1 MRNCVHV
8 MYYWVN
14 TLAVLSPGEGQSE
27 SWKGRA
33 WNEGEAGL
41 LPSLGEADEVTTID
55 NIRSQNSLVAFKDGN
70 GPPQHS
76 YLLIWQIAPEDT
88 VATSGEQFFLIHTT
102 DLPCSIR
109 LKMLSVMIF
118 FFCSREGFWAEV
130 ALVLLLTAASKII
143 CTAGTWLG
151 SLLLFASA
159 LYLHLR
165 TNQKNRSR
173 LYVMLKGGL
182 AQAGAWLL
190 LKLCAVHNC
199 FFWSVSTRL
208 YFYSVFVNNVS
219 GEACRGNFC
228 VTQIETRY

>member
-1 MRNCVHV
+1 M
-8 MYYWVN
+8 
-14 TLAVLSPGEGQSE
+14 
-27 SWKGRA
+27 
-33 WNEGEAGL
+33 
-41 LPSLGEADEVTTID
+41 
-55 NIRSQNSLVAFKDGN
+55 AFKDGN

-102 DLPCSIR
+102 HLPCSIR

-182 AQAGAWLL
+182 AQTGTG
-190 LKLCAVHNC
+190 LCLSSAL
-199 FFWSVSTRL
+199 STIVS
-208 YFYSVFVNNVS
+208 SDP
-219 GEACRGNFC
+219 
-228 VTQIETRY
+228 